1 MFNTKRIIFL
11 IGLLSLVTLTGAL
24 LAGPAFA
31 SKPASAHKADI
42 CHYQAF
48 SEEVAEPFK
57 AEEPEAW
64 LVMWTDSK
72 SVDKHILNH
81 SDGGDP
87 ELGDTLISNGDHDMP
102 AQFTAVEGEYD
113 FITLAECV
121 ARDGAL

>member
-1 MFNTKRIIFL
+1 MFNSKRIIFL

-31 SKPASAHKADI
+31 SKPQSAHKADI

-48 SEEVAEPFK
+48 SEEVLEPFK

-64 LVMWTDSK
+64 LVMWIDSE

-81 SDGGDP
+81 SDGA
-87 ELGDTLISNGDHDMP
+87 LVDTLISDGAHDMP
-102 AQFTAVEGEYD
+102 AQFDLYD
-113 FITLAECV
+113 FITVAECQ
-121 ARDGAL
+121 ARDGDL